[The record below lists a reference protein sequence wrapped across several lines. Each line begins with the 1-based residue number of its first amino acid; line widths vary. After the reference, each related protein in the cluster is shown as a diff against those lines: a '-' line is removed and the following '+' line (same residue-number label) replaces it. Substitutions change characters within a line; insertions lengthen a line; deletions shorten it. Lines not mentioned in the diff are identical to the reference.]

1 MLRKLC
7 SKCKRI
13 IPFGKSRCAKC
24 EKEYQLKRKLYL
36 EKRKD
41 LRKEYY
47 KDYNKNKRDAQGFYN
62 SKSWDLTRKTINN
75 RDRGLCRLCYS
86 EGKIIYS
93 DCVHHIE
100 EVRDNEALRCSE
112 DNLISLCNRCH
123 REVHYLY
130 KSKSSIIKEKL
141 KEIIRDS
148 V

>member
-13 IPFGKSRCAKC
+13 MPFGKSRCAKC

-47 KDYNKNKRDAQGFYN
+47 KNYNKNKRENQDFYN

-93 DCVHHIE
+93 E
-100 EVRDNEALRCSE
+100 
-112 DNLISLCNRCH
+112 
-123 REVHYLY
+123 
-130 KSKSSIIKEKL
+130 
-141 KEIIRDS
+141 
-148 V
+148 

>member
-1 MLRKLC
+1 MLKKLC

-13 IPFGKSRCAKC
+13 IPLNKPRCSKC
-24 EKEYQLKRKLYL
+24 EKEYQAKRKIYL
-36 EKRKD
+36 EK
-41 LRKEYY
+41 RKEYY
-47 KDYNKNKRDAQGFYN
+47 KDYNKSKRDNQDFYN
-62 SKSWDLTRKTINN
+62 SKSWNLTRKTINN

-100 EVRDNEALRCSE
+100 EVKDNEALRCSE

-130 KSKSSIIKEKL
+130 NSKSSIIKEKL
-141 KEIIRDS
+141 KEIISDS
-148 V
+148 I